1 MSGFDIKSRPLRL
14 FIGLSAFFLANALVA
29 EFMGVKIFSLNLM
42 FGIDNLTFQF
52 LGQQIDGM
60 NLTCGVLLWPFVF
73 LMTDIMNEY
82 FGKRGVRYLSYLG
95 AATIAYSFFMLWMA
109 MEVPPAPWWIFS
121 SSFGESLNYENAYDS
136 VFGQGNAI
144 IIGSLLAFLLSQ
156 LIDVYVFHAIKKK
169 TGDKY
174 IWLRSTGSTLIS
186 QLIDSFVVLTYAFYI
201 SRIGKDNQWSIQLV
215 LAVGLLN
222 YTYKFLVAILLTPA
236 IYLGHSLIEKYLGKE
251 QAEKLRQQAMQG

>member
-1 MSGFDIKSRPLRL
+1 MPEFDIKSKPLRL
-14 FIGLSAFFLANALVA
+14 FIGLAAFFLANALVA

-42 FGIDNLTFQF
+42 FGIKDLTFQF
-52 LGQQIDGM
+52 LGQKIDGM

-73 LMTDIMNEY
+73 LMTDIINEY
-82 FGKRGVRYLSYLG
+82 FGKKGVRFLSYLG
-95 AATIAYSFFMLWMA
+95 AGAIAYSFLMLWMA

-121 SSFGESLNYENAYDS
+121 SSFGEQLNYENAYDS

-156 LIDVYVFHAIKKK
+156 LIDVYVFHAIKRR
-169 TGDKY
+169 TGEKFV
-174 IWLRSTGSTLIS
+174 WLRSTGSTLIS

-215 LAVGLLN
+215 LAVGVLN
-222 YTYKFLVAILLTPA
+222 YTYKFLVAILLTPL
-236 IYLGHSLIEKYLGKE
+236 IYLGHEVIERFLGKE
-251 QAEKLRQQAMQG
+251 QAEMLRKKAMES